1 MKDKKYFFFFINL
14 FFIGLGIF
22 GGVKI
27 YQMNQDN
34 SKYQINEVGAEP
46 GQVITIGPFELILEE
61 IKTSYDAYDEEFS
74 INKSTFFISNFSSIL
89 SLFVYVICS
98 NFK

>member
-74 INKSTFFISNFSSIL
+74 INKLYTPIVFSVKNISDETIDL
-89 SLFVYVICS
+89 
-98 NFK
+98 

>member
-46 GQVITIGPFELILEE
+46 GQVITI
-61 IKTSYDAYDEEFS
+61 
-74 INKSTFFISNFSSIL
+74 
-89 SLFVYVICS
+89 
-98 NFK
+98 

>member
-46 GQVITIGPFELILEE
+46 GQVITIVATDNSDFSEGDSVVKKGKQDVLYSLPESYQLLHFHELHRQ
-61 IKTSYDAYDEEFS
+61 
-74 INKSTFFISNFSSIL
+74 
-89 SLFVYVICS
+89 
-98 NFK
+98 